1 MYGLESPGSL
11 LAAIIGLAMIVAFFM
26 MSSRLKKISD
36 ILEAY
41 SEVEFKKPE
50 YQKTVKCE
58 KCEKEFPVSIV
69 KRGTINCPNCKT
81 IVKIF

>member
-1 MYGLESPGSL
+1 MENYLGSPITL
-11 LAAIIGLAMIVAFFM
+11 LAAIISIAMIVVFFM
-26 MSSRLKKISD
+26 MYGKLKIMSD

-58 KCEKEFPVSIV
+58 KCEHEFSVSIV
-69 KRGTINCPNCKT
+69 KKGSINCPNCKT
-81 IVKIF
+81 ITRI

>member
-1 MYGLESPGSL
+1 MYGLESSSNL
-11 LAAIIGLAMIVAFFM
+11 LVAIIAIAMIIAFFM
-26 MSSRLKKISD
+26 MSARLKKISD

-58 KCEKEFPVSIV
+58 KCAKEFSVNIIQKGSV
-69 KRGTINCPNCKT
+69 NCPECKSIT
-81 IVKIF
+81 RI